1 MAELSVQ
8 IKLKAFDEVSS
19 RFANIIEAGSRL
31 SAQFDEN
38 RERLQSLNE
47 QTRKMQAF
55 DTLRQKVANTGQ
67 SLNEACERVQRLHQE
82 LQRGSAGR
90 SARQMNELRQQ
101 YERARRT
108 ADSLQRTH
116 ARQQERLAGLNSE
129 LREAGINT
137 QQMASEQDRLN
148 ASSQALIGTMERQA
162 ERLRARTD
170 LGENLNNAR
179 EAYNGRMERAD
190 AVGEMGQKLS
200 MAGAVVVGAVGMGV
214 KGLIDTASQF
224 EKFEA
229 ILTTTEG
236 SSQNARK
243 ALGWVSEF
251 AAKTPYELAEI
262 TDAFVQMRAYGL
274 DPTNGLLATLG
285 DTASA
290 MGKDLRQAVEA
301 IADAVTGENER
312 LKEFG
317 IKGSKNQKT
326 GNFEYAY
333 TDKNGVEQIKT
344 ANAEDR
350 AEIEK
355 VLKEIWGEKY
365 TGGMEN
371 LSKTFEGQMGKLK
384 DIWVQFKLA
393 IMQHGLFDA
402 MKERLGEAASAIEKL
417 QETGEFDAW
426 AKKIGTG
433 LKVIF
438 DGLWQLAQTFVKI
451 IAKVGEFAQQH
462 PVLTQ
467 FITKFFGI
475 ALAATVVLG
484 PMLIVTSVLMKFG
497 STLIMVGQM
506 IGAWAGYA
514 KTMFGIVSTA
524 IRAMG
529 MGLLTNPIVL
539 IITGIAVAGLLIYK
553 YWQPLKAFLSG
564 FWQGFLQGFA
574 PTLSVLKNAFVALQP
589 VFKAIVQGIGWLVNA
604 FMTLTTPAQTTKVQL
619 DGVGN
624 AGQRLGQ
631 LFGQMMVIATGA
643 FTTIGTALGILVGVI
658 QMHGGQVLSFFF
670 SLPSKILGFLVG
682 LPAQMQATGGNIMDG
697 LKNGIIDGAKRVID
711 NIMGVASNIKS
722 TFTSA
727 FDIHSPSRVFASY
740 GGYMMAGLDQGIA
753 GGADNV
759 VKSTAGVTAKI
770 RAGLNNVSANTLN
783 AGLSLGGGASAGAVA
798 NAPANIVININGA
811 TDPQA
816 VARAVQSELA
826 RVQASQ
832 MARER
837 RRMMD

>member
-47 QTRKMQAF
+47 QARKMQAF
-55 DTLRQKVANTGQ
+55 DTLRQKVTNTGQ
-67 SLNEACERVQRLHQE
+67 SLNEARERVQRLHQE

-90 SARQMNELRQQ
+90 SAREMDRLRQQ
-101 YERARRT
+101 YHQARD
-108 ADSLQRTH
+108 AANSLERTH
-116 ARQQERLAGLNSE
+116 ARQRERLASLNSE

-148 ASSQALIGTMERQA
+148 ASSQALIATMERQA
-162 ERLRARTD
+162 ERLRARTN

-179 EAYNGRMERAD
+179 EAHNGRMERAN
-190 AVGEMGQKLS
+190 AVGEMGQRAS

-243 ALGWVSEF
+243 SLGWVSEF

-262 TDAFVQMRAYGL
+262 TEAFVQMRSYGL

-290 MGKDLRQAVEA
+290 MGKDLGQAVEA

-317 IKGSKNQKT
+317 IQGSNNQKT
-326 GNFEYAY
+326 GNFEYSY
-333 TDKNGVEQIKT
+333 TDKNGVQQMKT
-344 ANAEDR
+344 ANAENR

-365 TGGMEN
+365 AGGMEN

-402 MKERLGEAASAIEKL
+402 MKERLGEVASAIEKL

-467 FITKFFGI
+467 FITKFVGI

-539 IITGIAVAGLLIYK
+539 IITSIAVAGLLIYK

-589 VFKAIVQGIGWLVNA
+589 AFTGVVQGIGWLVNA
-604 FMTLTTPAQTTKVQL
+604 FMTLTAPAQTTKAQL

-711 NIMGVASNIKS
+711 NIMSVASNIKS

-727 FDIHSPSRVFASY
+727 FDIHSPSRVFKAY
-740 GGYMMAGLDQGIA
+740 GGFMMQGLDQGLTGSAKNVIHTTQGLTDKIKDGMTHIVPNRTSITGA
-753 GGADNV
+753 VTGGQ
-759 VKSTAGVTAKI
+759 GYM
-770 RAGLNNVSANTLN
+770 G
-783 AGLSLGGGASAGAVA
+783 AGAT
-798 NAPANIVININGA
+798 PASIVININGA
-811 TDPQA
+811 NDPQA

-826 RVQASQ
+826 KVQASQ
-832 MARER
+832 SARER